1 MYNYQN
7 IYIIHFYVIFLMK
20 MDIILIVNI
29 AIMIVNIV

>member
-20 MDIILIVNI
+20 MDIILIVNM

>member
-7 IYIIHFYVIFLMK
+7 IYIIHFYVISLMK
-20 MDIILIVNI
+20 MDIILIVHM